1 VRADAD
7 LAGSRPDP
15 RSTAGARVGL
25 PVGAQAPVVVY
36 VNGVQQTEGA
46 DYVFERD
53 EIRFTRPLRRPR
65 ERFWHRAVQTL
76 AGVGIYNQG
85 DAVDVHYA
93 DGDGGLHVV
102 TQVAVRFPSD
112 G

>member
-1 VRADAD
+1 MD
-7 LAGSRPDP
+7 LPD
-15 RSTAGARVGL
+15 GARR
-25 PVGAQAPVVVY
+25 PIVVY
-36 VNGVQQTEGA
+36 VNGTEQVEGV
-46 DYVFERD
+46 DYTLEGRTV
-53 EIRFTRPLRRPR
+53 RFVRSLRRPR

-93 DGDGGLHVV
+93 DRNGSA
-102 TQVAVRFPSD
+102 QVATQLPVVFPPD